1 MGIFAFGPTAKG
13 IGRVDTIIGADAS
26 LRGSYKSKHSI
37 RVDGEIYGN
46 VVSEDGIIIG
56 PKGLIRG
63 NISAKTVVVGGRVKG
78 NITAYQRLEF
88 QATARVEGDLSTPSL
103 IIDEGAQFEGNCQ
116 MEDKGKVVDMPKARD
131 NG

>member
-13 IGRVDTIIGADAS
+13 IGRVDTLIGADAS
-26 LRGSYKSKHSI
+26 LRGSYNSKHSI

-63 NISAKTVVVGGRVKG
+63 NVSAKTVVVGGRVKG

-88 QATARVEGDLSTPSL
+88 QGTARVEGDLSTSSL
-103 IIDEGAQFEGNCQ
+103 IIEEGAQFEGNCQ